1 MRVTHIITR
10 LIVGGAQENTIT
22 SALGLYHRP
31 EWRVDLISGPSV
43 GTEGSLEASLQS
55 KPGLLTILPE
65 LVRPVSPVTDFLALR
80 RLTALL
86 REWRPE
92 VVHTHSGKAG
102 VLGRLAAHRAGVPV
116 IIHTIHGPSFGPFQ
130 GPFANFAFRS
140 AEKLAARI
148 TTHFVV
154 VADAMT
160 RQYLAAGIGTPDK
173 FTRIFS
179 GFDLDPYLQA
189 LPDPV
194 LAAKLGLQAGD
205 FVIGKIARL
214 FALKGHE
221 ELIAIAP
228 QLIQEIP
235 RARFLLIGD
244 GPWRKRFEVQ
254 IHAMGLGKSFIFVG
268 LIPPSEVA
276 RYVALLDVLV
286 HLSRREGLPRAIP
299 QAMAGGKPVIAYDCD
314 GAGEVCIDGET
325 GFLLR
330 PGDRSGLTDRL
341 VALSRD
347 SLLRER
353 LGGFGREFVRSRFSA
368 DRMIQDL
375 QALYRRL
382 WDQRTNRPMAAK
394 GLPSSDSNP

>member
-22 SALGLYHRP
+22 SALGLYNLP
-31 EWRVDLISGPSV
+31 EWRVDLVSGPGGS
-43 GTEGSLEASLQS
+43 TEGSLEASLQS
-55 KPGLLTILPE
+55 KPGLLTLIPE

-86 REWRPE
+86 RDWRPE

-116 IIHTIHGPSFGPFQ
+116 IVHTIHGPSFGSFQ
-130 GPFANFAFRS
+130 GPFANLAFRT
-140 AEKLAARI
+140 AEKIAARV
-148 TTHFVV
+148 TTHFIA

-160 RQYLAAGIGTPDK
+160 RQYLAAGIGTPEK

-189 LPDPV
+189 QRDPA
-194 LAAKLGLQAGD
+194 LAAKFGLQAGD
-205 FVIGKIARL
+205 FVVGKIARL
-214 FALKGHE
+214 FDLKGHE

-228 QLIQEIP
+228 QLIEEVP
-235 RARFLLIGD
+235 RARFLFIGD
-244 GPWRKRFEVQ
+244 GPWRQRFEDQVD
-254 IHAMGLGKSFIFVG
+254 AMGLARNFLFVG
-268 LIPPSEVA
+268 LIPPAEVA
-276 RYVALLDVLV
+276 RHVALLDVLV

-314 GAGEVCIDGET
+314 GASEVCLDGET

-330 PGDRSGLTDRL
+330 PGDRLGLKDRL
-341 VALSRD
+341 VQLARN

-353 LGGFGREFVRSRFSA
+353 FGVCGREFVRSRFSA
-368 DRMIQDL
+368 DRMVRDL
-375 QALYRRL
+375 ETLYRRL
-382 WDQRTNRPMAAK
+382 WDSRSDRRSAPNR
-394 GLPSSDSNP
+394 LPPLDPAP

>member
-22 SALGLYHRP
+22 SALGLYNRP
-31 EWRVDLISGPSV
+31 EWRVDLVSGPSV
-43 GTEGSLEASLQS
+43 GTEGSLEASLRS

-65 LVRPVSPVTDFLALR
+65 LVRPVAPLTDLRALR

-86 REWRPE
+86 RDWRPD

-102 VLGRLAAHRAGVPV
+102 ILGRLAAHRAGVPV

-130 GPFANFAFRS
+130 GPFANFTFRT
-140 AEKLAARI
+140 AERFVARI

-154 VADAMT
+154 VAEAMT
-160 RQYLAAGIGTPDK
+160 RQYLAAGIGNPDK

-189 LPDPV
+189 PRDPV
-194 LAAKLGLQAGD
+194 LAATLGLEAGD
-205 FVIGKIARL
+205 FVVGKIARL
-214 FALKGHE
+214 FDLKGHE

-228 QLIQEIP
+228 ELIREVP

-244 GPWRKRFEVQ
+244 GPWRQRFEAQ
-254 IHAMGLGKSFIFVG
+254 IHAMGLGESFIFAG
-268 LIPPSEVA
+268 LIPPAEVA
-276 RYVALLDVLV
+276 RHVGLMDVLV

-325 GFLLR
+325 GFLLQ
-330 PGDRSGLTDRL
+330 PGDRSGLKDRL
-341 VALSRD
+341 VQLFRD
-347 SLLRER
+347 SFLRER
-353 LGGFGREFVRSRFSA
+353 LGGCGREFVRSRFPA
-368 DRMIQDL
+368 DRMVRDL
-375 QALYRRL
+375 EALYRRL
-382 WDQRTNRPMAAK
+382 WDQRTNRPLAAK
-394 GLPSSDSNP
+394 GLPPSESRS

>member
-22 SALGLYHRP
+22 SALGLYNRP
-31 EWRVDLISGPSV
+31 EWRVDLVSGPSV
-43 GTEGSLEASLQS
+43 GTEGSLEASLRS

-65 LVRPVSPVTDFLALR
+65 LVRPVAPLTDLRALR

-86 REWRPE
+86 RDWRPD

-102 VLGRLAAHRAGVPV
+102 ILGRLAAHRAGVPV

-130 GPFANFAFRS
+130 GPFANFTFRT
-140 AEKLAARI
+140 AERFAARI
-148 TTHFVV
+148 TAHFVV
-154 VADAMT
+154 VAEAMT
-160 RQYLAAGIGTPDK
+160 RQYLAAGIGNPDK

-189 LPDPV
+189 PRDPV
-194 LAAKLGLQAGD
+194 LAATLGLEAGD
-205 FVIGKIARL
+205 FVVGKIARL
-214 FALKGHE
+214 FDLKGHE

-228 QLIQEIP
+228 ELIREVP

-244 GPWRKRFEVQ
+244 GPWRQRFEAQ
-254 IHAMGLGKSFIFVG
+254 IHAMGLGESFIFAG
-268 LIPPSEVA
+268 LIPPAEVA
-276 RYVALLDVLV
+276 RHVGLMDVLV

-325 GFLLR
+325 GFLLQ
-330 PGDRSGLTDRL
+330 PGDRSGLKDRL
-341 VALSRD
+341 VQLFRD
-347 SLLRER
+347 SFLRER
-353 LGGFGREFVRSRFSA
+353 LGGCGREFVRSRFPA
-368 DRMIQDL
+368 DRMVRDL
-375 QALYRRL
+375 EALYRRL
-382 WDQRTNRPMAAK
+382 WDQRTNRPLAAK
-394 GLPSSDSNP
+394 GLPPSESRS

>member
-22 SALGLYHRP
+22 SALGLYNRP
-31 EWRVDLISGPSV
+31 EWRVDLVSGPSV
-43 GTEGSLEASLQS
+43 GTEGSLEASLRS

-65 LVRPVSPVTDFLALR
+65 LVRPVAPLTDLRALR

-86 REWRPE
+86 RDWRPD
-92 VVHTHSGKAG
+92 VVHTHSGQAG
-102 VLGRLAAHRAGVPV
+102 ILGRLAAHRAGVPV

-130 GPFANFAFRS
+130 GPFANFTFRT
-140 AEKLAARI
+140 AERFVARI

-154 VADAMT
+154 VAEAMT
-160 RQYLAAGIGTPDK
+160 RQYLAAGIGNPDK

-189 LPDPV
+189 PRDPV
-194 LAAKLGLQAGD
+194 LAATLGLEAGD
-205 FVIGKIARL
+205 FVVGKIARL
-214 FALKGHE
+214 FDLKGHE

-228 QLIQEIP
+228 ELIREVP

-244 GPWRKRFEVQ
+244 GPWRQRFEAQ
-254 IHAMGLGKSFIFVG
+254 IHAMGLGESFIFAG
-268 LIPPSEVA
+268 LIPPAEVA
-276 RYVALLDVLV
+276 RHVGLMDVLV

-325 GFLLR
+325 GFLLQ
-330 PGDRSGLTDRL
+330 PGDRSGLKDRL
-341 VALSRD
+341 VQLFRD
-347 SLLRER
+347 SFLRER
-353 LGGFGREFVRSRFSA
+353 LGGCGREFVRSRFPA
-368 DRMIQDL
+368 DRMVRDL
-375 QALYRRL
+375 EALYRRL
-382 WDQRTNRPMAAK
+382 WDQRTNRPLAAK
-394 GLPSSDSNP
+394 GLPPSESRS